1 MNKLLKPGYVRW
13 DGTKFITDPDIEI
26 LGPQGPPGPTGLR
39 GPTGPTGPKGVTG
52 QAGSRGPQGFT
63 GPQGPQGSNSGFTGP
78 QGHTGAQG
86 FTGLQGSQG
95 AQGAQGLRGLQGL
108 QGAQGYLGST
118 GPQGLQGNIG
128 LQGPTGYTGPQ
139 GFTGLQGNIGL
150 QGPTGYTGPQGLQG
164 VTGLQGPTGDNRVA
178 FTAELEPGMAV
189 LDLVC
194 VSTTATTSIK
204 VAQASSDDETKMPV
218 IGVLISKNSETEG
231 VIVSSAIVELS
242 GLTPGSTYFV
252 GLSGSITNTVPTPYA
267 GSVFVQPIGV
277 ALTQTKLL
285 LNLSPSYTERVL

>member
-26 LGPQGPPGPTGLR
+26 VGPQGPPGPTGLR
-39 GPTGPTGPKGVTG
+39 GKTGSTGPTGPSG
-52 QAGSRGPQGFT
+52 QSGPRGLQGFT

-78 QGHTGAQG
+78 QGP
-86 FTGLQGSQG
+86 
-95 AQGAQGLRGLQGL
+95 QGLRGLQGL
-108 QGAQGYLGST
+108 QGLQGLKGSQGSLGTQGSQGSLGST
-118 GPQGLQGNIG
+118 GPQG
-128 LQGPTGYTGPQ
+128 YQ
-139 GFTGLQGNIGL
+139 GFEGSIGL

-178 FTAELEPGMAV
+178 FTAELEPGMSV

-194 VSTTATTSIK
+194 VSSTATTSIK
-204 VAQASSDDETKMPV
+204 VAQASSDDEAKMPV
-218 IGVLISKNSETEG
+218 VGVLISKNSETEG
-231 VIVSSAIVELS
+231 VIVSSAVVELS
-242 GLTPGSTYFV
+242 GLIPGATYFV
-252 GLSGSITNTVPTPYA
+252 GASGSITNTSPAPYT

-285 LNLSPSYTERVL
+285 LNLSPSYTERIL